1 MMTHIQMETLIDLL
15 LDACMD
21 SIKLLPFLMAAYV
34 IMEYL
39 EHKTSTKTR
48 AVVRKAGRLGPLAGG
63 LAGIFPQCGFSAA
76 ASNLYAGGIITMG
89 TLLAVFLSTSDEM
102 LPIFISEAVD
112 ARIVLVILGMK
123 AVMGILTGFFVD
135 FVFRFRPSP
144 IRYKEIHTRC
154 ESEHCGCDRGIFR
167 SALVHTGKIF
177 LFILLFTIVLNVL
190 VALIGEERLA
200 AFMSGQPLLGPVLAG
215 IVGLIP
221 NCASSVVITQLY
233 LNEFISFG
241 PMMSGLLVGAG
252 AGLLVLFHTNRRW
265 KENLLRLSILYVS
278 GTGWGIFIDVFTHY
292 F

>member
-1 MMTHIQMETLIDLL
+1 MSGINLETWIDLL
-15 LDACMD
+15 LDACLD
-21 SIKLLPFLMAAYV
+21 CVKLLPFLLAAYV

-48 AVVRKAGRLGPLAGG
+48 AVVRKAGKLGPLAGG

-112 ARIVLVILGMK
+112 IRVVLVILGMK
-123 AVMGILTGFFVD
+123 AAMGMLTGFLVD

-177 LFILLFTIVLNVL
+177 VFILLFTVILNV
-190 VALIGEERLA
+190 LIGEERLA
-200 AFMSGQPLLGPVLAG
+200 GFMSGRPLLGPALAG
-215 IVGLIP
+215 VVGLIP

-233 LNEFISFG
+233 LSRLISFG
-241 PMMSGLLVGAG
+241 TMMSGLLVGAG
-252 AGLLVLFHTNRRW
+252 AGLLVLFQTNRKW
-265 KENLLRLSILYVS
+265 KENLLVLTILYVT
-278 GTGWGIFIDVFTHY
+278 GTVWGILLDVIL
-292 F
+292 

>member
-1 MMTHIQMETLIDLL
+1 MSGINVETWIDLL
-15 LDACMD
+15 LDACLD
-21 SIKLLPFLMAAYV
+21 CVKLLPFFLTAYV

-48 AVVRKAGRLGPLAGG
+48 AVVRKAGKLGPLAGG

-112 ARIVLVILGMK
+112 IRVVLVILGMK
-123 AVMGILTGFFVD
+123 AAMGMLTGFLVD

-177 LFILLFTIVLNVL
+177 VFILLFTVILNV
-190 VALIGEERLA
+190 LIGEERLA
-200 AFMSGQPLLGPVLAG
+200 GFMSGRPLLGPALAG
-215 IVGLIP
+215 VVGLIP

-233 LNEFISFG
+233 LSRLISFG
-241 PMMSGLLVGAG
+241 TMMSGLLVGAG
-252 AGLLVLFHTNRRW
+252 AGLLVLFQTTRKW
-265 KENLLRLSILYVS
+265 KENLLVLTILYVT
-278 GTGWGIFIDVFTHY
+278 GTVWGILLDVIL
-292 F
+292 

>member
-1 MMTHIQMETLIDLL
+1 MSGINVETWIDLL
-15 LDACMD
+15 LDACLD
-21 SIKLLPFLMAAYV
+21 CVKLLPFLLGAYV

-48 AVVRKAGRLGPLAGG
+48 AVVRKAGKLGPLAGG

-112 ARIVLVILGMK
+112 IRVVLVILGMK
-123 AVMGILTGFFVD
+123 AAMGMLTGFLVD

-177 LFILLFTIVLNVL
+177 VFILLFTVILNV
-190 VALIGEERLA
+190 LIGEERLA
-200 AFMSGQPLLGPVLAG
+200 GFMSGRPLLGPALAG
-215 IVGLIP
+215 VVGLIP

-233 LNEFISFG
+233 LSRLISFG
-241 PMMSGLLVGAG
+241 TMMSGLLVGAG
-252 AGLLVLFHTNRRW
+252 AGLLVLFQTNRKW
-265 KENLLRLSILYVS
+265 KENLLVLTILYVT
-278 GTGWGIFIDVFTHY
+278 GTVWGILLDVIL
-292 F
+292 

>member
-1 MMTHIQMETLIDLL
+1 MSGINVETWIDLL
-15 LDACMD
+15 LDACLD
-21 SIKLLPFLMAAYV
+21 CVKLLPFLLAAYV

-48 AVVRKAGRLGPLAGG
+48 AVVRKAGKLGPLAGG

-112 ARIVLVILGMK
+112 IRVVLVILGMK
-123 AVMGILTGFFVD
+123 AAMGMLTGFLVD

-177 LFILLFTIVLNVL
+177 VFILLFTVILNV
-190 VALIGEERLA
+190 LIGEERLA
-200 AFMSGQPLLGPVLAG
+200 GFMSGRPLLGPALAG
-215 IVGLIP
+215 VVGLIP

-233 LNEFISFG
+233 LSRLISFG
-241 PMMSGLLVGAG
+241 TMMSGLLVGAG
-252 AGLLVLFHTNRRW
+252 AGLLVLFQPNRKW
-265 KENLLRLSILYVS
+265 KENLLVLTILYVT
-278 GTGWGIFIDVFTHY
+278 GTVWGILLDVIL
-292 F
+292 

>member
-1 MMTHIQMETLIDLL
+1 MTGINVETWIDLL
-15 LDACMD
+15 LDACLD
-21 SIKLLPFLMAAYV
+21 CVKLLPFLLAAYV

-48 AVVRKAGRLGPLAGG
+48 AVVRKAGKLGPLAGG

-112 ARIVLVILGMK
+112 IRVVLVILGMK
-123 AVMGILTGFFVD
+123 AAMGMLTGFLVD

-177 LFILLFTIVLNVL
+177 VFIFLFTVILNVF

-200 AFMSGQPLLGPVLAG
+200 GFMSGRPLLGPALAG
-215 IVGLIP
+215 VVGLIP

-233 LNEFISFG
+233 LSRFISFG
-241 PMMSGLLVGAG
+241 TMMSGLLVGAG
-252 AGLLVLFHTNRRW
+252 AGLLVLFQTNRKW
-265 KENLLRLSILYVS
+265 KENLLVLSILYIT
-278 GTGWGIFIDVFTHY
+278 GTVWGILLDAIL
-292 F
+292 

>member
-1 MMTHIQMETLIDLL
+1 MSGINVETWIDLL
-15 LDACMD
+15 LDACLD
-21 SIKLLPFLMAAYV
+21 CVKLLPFLLAAYV

-48 AVVRKAGRLGPLAGG
+48 AVVRKAGKLGPLAGG

-112 ARIVLVILGMK
+112 IRVVLVILGIK
-123 AVMGILTGFFVD
+123 AAMGMLTGFLVD

-177 LFILLFTIVLNVL
+177 VFILLFTVILNVL
-190 VALIGEERLA
+190 IALIGEERLA
-200 AFMSGQPLLGPVLAG
+200 GFMSGRPLLGPALAG
-215 IVGLIP
+215 VVGLIP

-233 LNEFISFG
+233 LSRLISFG
-241 PMMSGLLVGAG
+241 TMMSGLLVGAG
-252 AGLLVLFHTNRRW
+252 AGLLVLFQTNRKW
-265 KENLLRLSILYVS
+265 KENLLVLTILYVT
-278 GTGWGIFIDVFTHY
+278 GTVWGILLDVIL
-292 F
+292 

>member
-1 MMTHIQMETLIDLL
+1 MSGINVETWIDLL
-15 LDACMD
+15 LDACLD
-21 SIKLLPFLMAAYV
+21 CVKLLPFLLAAYV

-48 AVVRKAGRLGPLAGG
+48 AVVRKAGKLGPLAGG
-63 LAGIFPQCGFSAA
+63 LAGIVPQCGVSAA

-112 ARIVLVILGMK
+112 IRVVLVILGMK
-123 AVMGILTGFFVD
+123 AAMGMLTGFLVD

-177 LFILLFTIVLNVL
+177 VFILLFTVILNV
-190 VALIGEERLA
+190 LIGEERLA
-200 AFMSGQPLLGPVLAG
+200 GFMSGRPLLGPALAG
-215 IVGLIP
+215 VVGLIP

-233 LNEFISFG
+233 LSRLISFG
-241 PMMSGLLVGAG
+241 TMMSGLLVGAG
-252 AGLLVLFHTNRRW
+252 AGLLVLFQTNRKW
-265 KENLLRLSILYVS
+265 KENLLVLTILYVT
-278 GTGWGIFIDVFTHY
+278 GTVWGILLDVIL
-292 F
+292 

>member
-1 MMTHIQMETLIDLL
+1 MSGINVETWIDLL
-15 LDACMD
+15 LDACLD
-21 SIKLLPFLMAAYV
+21 CVKLLPFLLAAYV

-48 AVVRKAGRLGPLAGG
+48 AVVRKAGKLGPLAGG

-112 ARIVLVILGMK
+112 IRVVLVILGMK
-123 AVMGILTGFFVD
+123 AAMGMLTGFLVD

-177 LFILLFTIVLNVL
+177 VFILLFTVILNV
-190 VALIGEERLA
+190 LIGEERLA
-200 AFMSGQPLLGPVLAG
+200 GFMSGRPLLGPALAG
-215 IVGLIP
+215 VVGLIP

-233 LNEFISFG
+233 LSRLISFG
-241 PMMSGLLVGAG
+241 TMMSGLLVGAG
-252 AGLLVLFHTNRRW
+252 AGLLVLFQTNRKW
-265 KENLLRLSILYVS
+265 KENLLVLTILYVT
-278 GTGWGIFIDVFTHY
+278 GTVWGILLDVIL
-292 F
+292 